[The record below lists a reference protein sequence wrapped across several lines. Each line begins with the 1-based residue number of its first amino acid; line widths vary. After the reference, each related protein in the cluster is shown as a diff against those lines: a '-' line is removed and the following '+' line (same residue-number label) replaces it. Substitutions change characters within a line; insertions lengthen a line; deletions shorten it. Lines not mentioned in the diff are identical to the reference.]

1 MVLEDEVQNQRAIDS
16 VSGKGPLLG
25 LEKGVFLPG
34 SHRAEGTR
42 ELSGVFYI
50 RVLGPVLR
58 ALQRP
63 RLQIASL

>member
-25 LEKGVFLPG
+25 LEKVVFLPG

-42 ELSGVFYI
+42 ELSGVSFI
-50 RVLGPVLR
+50 KVSILP
-58 ALQRP
+58 
-63 RLQIASL
+63 

>member
-1 MVLEDEVQNQRAIDS
+1 MVLEDEVQNRCSMDS

-25 LEKGVFLPG
+25 LEKFVFLLG

-42 ELSGVFYI
+42 ELSGVFYVK
-50 RVLGPVLR
+50 VLGPVLR

-63 RLQIASL
+63 RFQIASL

>member
-25 LEKGVFLPG
+25 LEKIVFLPG

>member
-1 MVLEDEVQNQRAIDS
+1 MVLDDEVQNQRSMDS

-25 LEKGVFLPG
+25 LEKVVFLPG
-34 SHRAEGTR
+34 SHSAEGTR
-42 ELSGVFYI
+42 ELSGVFYV

-63 RLQIASL
+63 HFQIASL

>member
-1 MVLEDEVQNQRAIDS
+1 MFEIKVPIDL
-16 VSGKGPLLG
+16 VSGQGPLLG
-25 LEKGVFLPG
+25 LEKVVFLPG

>member
-25 LEKGVFLPG
+25 LEKVVFLPG

-42 ELSGVFYI
+42 ELSGVSF
-50 RVLGPVLR
+50 RQAMR
-58 ALQRP
+58 
-63 RLQIASL
+63 SLPS

>member
-25 LEKGVFLPG
+25 LEKVVFLPG

-63 RLQIASL
+63 RLPIASL

>member
-25 LEKGVFLPG
+25 LEKVVFLPG

-50 RVLGPVLR
+50 RLLGPVLR

>member
-25 LEKGVFLPG
+25 LEKVVFLPG

-50 RVLGPVLR
+50 MTH
-58 ALQRP
+58 
-63 RLQIASL
+63 